1 MTAINRRHLLA
12 GTAAVAALSA
22 APATSPAFAQT
33 ATPDLSGKAILITGC
48 SSGFGR
54 LGALHYARAG
64 AKVIAT
70 MRNLPRPEA
79 ESLAA
84 EAAAENLDLHIVE
97 IDILSDE
104 QVAAGV
110 AEAERIAGGAIDVLI
125 NNAGIGITGP
135 IELQDMD
142 ATRRIFDT
150 NVVGYQRM
158 ARAVLPGMRAAGSGQ
173 IFAISSQLGRVIVPG
188 AGQYSPTKFAVEA
201 MFEQLAYE
209 LVPHNIDVTIIQPG
223 GYPTRIWV
231 NRNRYTAALRERT
244 PEERRA
250 AYPALVER
258 MGTEDGSGRTADPAD
273 VPRAIAEIIAMPAGT
288 RPLRRAVH
296 PGPKPQEAINRVS
309 AETQVAWLGESGFG
323 PWIRAVHN

>member
-22 APATSPAFAQT
+22 APATSPAFAPT

-84 EAAAENLDLHIVE
+84 EAAAENLDLHVVE

-110 AEAERIAGGAIDVLI
+110 AEAERIAGGALDVLI

-142 ATRRIFDT
+142 ATQRIFDT
-150 NVVGYQRM
+150 NVFGYQRM
-158 ARAVLPGMRAAGSGQ
+158 ARAVLPSMRAAGSGQ